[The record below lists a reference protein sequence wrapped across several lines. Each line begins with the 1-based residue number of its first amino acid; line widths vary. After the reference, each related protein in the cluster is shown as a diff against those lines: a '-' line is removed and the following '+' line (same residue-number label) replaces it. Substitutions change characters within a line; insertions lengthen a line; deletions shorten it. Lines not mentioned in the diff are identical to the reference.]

1 MPLDNRTKQL
11 SEFARSL
18 GLVIT
23 DFNLLNNALTHG
35 SYIKEKKL
43 KSTEDNERLEF
54 FGDAVLKMFIS
65 EHLMDKYTDFSEGK
79 LSKLR
84 AYVVSEKVLSEIA
97 SDIGLKKYILLGKGE
112 MKSTPVSVLADAL
125 EALLAVIYYQ
135 CGSNKTRDFIL
146 KYWKNSIEEVS
157 FNVEKGNYKAML
169 QEYTQA
175 NKVGLPEYITV
186 SESGPDH
193 NKSFE
198 VSVFLNKTELGRGK
212 GKNKKDASQV
222 AAKNAL
228 KCLQKK
234 G

>member
-1 MPLDNRTKQL
+1 M
-11 SEFARSL
+11 
-18 GLVIT
+18 
-23 DFNLLNNALTHG
+23 
-35 SYIKEKKL
+35 
-43 KSTEDNERLEF
+43 
-54 FGDAVLKMFIS
+54 
-65 EHLMDKYTDFSEGK
+65 
-79 LSKLR
+79 
-84 AYVVSEKVLSEIA
+84 
-97 SDIGLKKYILLGKGE
+97 
-112 MKSTPVSVLADAL
+112 
-125 EALLAVIYYQ
+125 
-135 CGSNKTRDFIL
+135 

-193 NKSFE
+193 NKLFE

-228 KCLQKK
+228 KYLQKK